1 MKKGYRTQRSCGAAG
16 DGWHAGIAA
25 QLPIPVPSNINPPSP
40 PTPSAPLLTETAAA
54 ISVLARSNNPK
65 TLVARSTAP

>member
-1 MKKGYRTQRSCGAAG
+1 MKKGYRTQRSCGATG
-16 DGWHAGIAA
+16 DGWYAGIAA
-25 QLPIPVPSNINPPSP
+25 QHPIPVPSNINPPSP
-40 PTPSAPLLTETAAA
+40 PPPPPLVTETAAA